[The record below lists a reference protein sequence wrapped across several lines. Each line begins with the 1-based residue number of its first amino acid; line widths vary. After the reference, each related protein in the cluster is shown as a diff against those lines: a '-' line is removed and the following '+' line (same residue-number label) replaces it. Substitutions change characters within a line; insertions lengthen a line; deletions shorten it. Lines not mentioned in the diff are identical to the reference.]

1 MNKYEKL
8 SKPYRTL
15 NTKFLDKLLAD
26 ESNTTLTE
34 YDKIEQENIRLKES
48 MSEEKILDF
57 IWNWFNENDFT
68 LQVGFHSIDHTK
80 APLRDLAKAIYINL
94 TKQEG

>member
-1 MNKYEKL
+1 MNKYEKS

-48 MSEEKILDF
+48 MSVDKIYDILDRVIYRQF
-57 IWNWFNENDFT
+57 QFKNKLMNDAD
-68 LQVGFHSIDHTK
+68 I
-80 APLRDLAKAIYINL
+80 RNLAKELNNL